1 MSKSDK
7 TQTISDILQSLPPEL
22 SEIAEALN
30 PQVLQAANL
39 YLKGCSKLTAVAR
52 CKMLDPEAT
61 ITKNRQKASCIFNR
75 AEVKEYV
82 QAVKEYSASAMI
94 MDLHEIDIKL
104 SQIARTEK
112 TEVIHYTSI
121 PLYDLDENGEEYLIG
136 YRTKPFLVP
145 LEELTERQRD
155 AIKSI
160 KQTKHGLEVELHDPI
175 KAMDM
180 LIKRKG
186 GYTENVNTNVSGDT
200 VHAFVPKNNRG
211 PKQ

>member
-7 TQTISDILQSLPPEL
+7 TQTISDILHSLPPEL
-22 SEIAEALN
+22 SEIAETLH

-61 ITKNRQKASCIFNR
+61 ITQNRQKASSIFNR

-112 TEVIHYTSI
+112 TEVIQYLSV
-121 PLYDLDENGEEYLIG
+121 PLYDIDEQTGEEILMG

-145 LEELTERQRD
+145 LEELTSRQRD

-186 GYTENVNTNVSGDT
+186 GYTENVNTNVSGEN

-211 PKQ
+211 PK